1 MKILIAEDDL
11 TSRRIL
17 EAILAKWNYEVIATS
32 DGLEAWQALQT
43 ENAPPIAI
51 IDWMMPGMDGV
62 EFCRKIRQTQTL
74 TPTYIILLTSKAQ
87 QEDVVA
93 GLEAGANDYIRK
105 PFEREELRAR
115 IRVGERVVELQTAL
129 ADRVKMLEEAII
141 KIKTLQ
147 GLLPI
152 CSYCKKIRNDQ
163 DYWQQIE
170 TYVAEHTQAE
180 FTHGIC
186 PDCLEKHIKVQM
198 ETLQKMKDGKNGKI
212 P

>member
-62 EFCRKIRQTQTL
+62 DFCRKIRQTQTL

-115 IRVGERVVELQTAL
+115 IQVGERVVELQTAL
-129 ADRVKMLEEAII
+129 ADRVKMLEEAIV

>member
-17 EAILAKWNYEVIATS
+17 EAILAKWNYEVITTG

-62 EFCRKIRQTQTL
+62 DFCRKLRQAQTL
-74 TPTYIILLTSKAQ
+74 TPTYVILLTSKRQ
-87 QEDVVA
+87 QGDVVA
-93 GLEAGANDYIRK
+93 GLDAGANDYIRK

-115 IRVGERVVELQTAL
+115 IRVGERVIELQTAL
-129 ADRVKMLEEAII
+129 ADRVKMLEEAIV

-163 DYWQQIE
+163 DYWEQIE
-170 TYVAEHTQAE
+170 TYVADHSQAE

-186 PDCLEKHIKVQM
+186 PDCLEKHIKGQM
-198 ETLQKMKDGKNGKI
+198 ETLQKMKEGKNGNI

>member
-62 EFCRKIRQTQTL
+62 DFCRKIRQTQTL

-115 IRVGERVVELQTAL
+115 IRVGERVVELQAAL

>member
-1 MKILIAEDDL
+1 MKILIAEDDV

-17 EAILAKWNYEVIATS
+17 EAILGKWNYEVIATS

-43 ENAPPIAI
+43 DNPPPIAI

-62 EFCRKIRQTQTL
+62 EFCRRLRQAQTL
-74 TPTYIILLTSKAQ
+74 TPTYVILLTSKRQ
-87 QEDVVA
+87 QEDVVV
-93 GLEAGANDYIRK
+93 GLQAGANDYIRK

-115 IRVGERVVELQTAL
+115 IGVGERVIELQTAL
-129 ADRVKMLEEAII
+129 ADRVKKLEEALI
-141 KIKTLQ
+141 KIRTLQ

-163 DYWQQIE
+163 DYWEQIE
-170 TYVAEHTQAE
+170 TYVTDHSQAE

-186 PDCLEKHIKVQM
+186 PDCLEKHIKGQM
-198 ETLQKMKDGKNGKI
+198 EALKKMKEGGNVKI
-212 P
+212 S

>member
-62 EFCRKIRQTQTL
+62 DFCRKIRQTHTL

-115 IRVGERVVELQTAL
+115 IQVGERVIELQTAL

>member
-17 EAILAKWNYEVIATS
+17 EAILAKWNYEVIATG

-62 EFCRKIRQTQTL
+62 DFCRKIRQTQTL

-115 IRVGERVVELQTAL
+115 IQVGERVVELQTAL
-129 ADRVKMLEEAII
+129 ADRVKMLEEAIV

-198 ETLQKMKDGKNGKI
+198 ETLQKMKDGKNSKI